1 MKASEMQETERPRL
15 SKTAVV
21 DRGLALADAEGL
33 EAVTIRRLAADL
45 GVTPMALY
53 WHFRN
58 KEELLAGLADRLWA
72 EIDINVDPAAD
83 WLDQLRGLLESLV
96 QVLRAHPAATGLLLE
111 GEKRTS
117 EAAQAAIETT
127 LEVLHRGGLNPEYA
141 AAIARSALFTG
152 IMLVMSEVGKEPGM
166 SPAEQAEHMRQMRVR
181 LALLAPER
189 FPRTIEAAGPL
200 TACDDPEF
208 HYGFGIDLFIAGVRA
223 MAAQQPAGSA

>member
-1 MKASEMQETERPRL
+1 MKASQMEETERPRL
-15 SKTAVV
+15 SKAAVV
-21 DRGLALADAEGL
+21 QRGLAIGDGEGL

-58 KEELLAGLADRLWA
+58 KDELLAGLADRLWS
-72 EIDINVDPAAD
+72 EIDVDVD
-83 WLDQLRGLLESLV
+83 LDLGWLDQLRGLLKSLV

-117 EAAQAAIETT
+117 EAAEVAIETT
-127 LEVLHRGGLNPEYA
+127 LEVLHRGGFNPQYA
-141 AAIARSALFTG
+141 ATIARSALFTG
-152 IMLVMSEVGKEPGM
+152 IMLVMSEPGNEPGM
-166 SPAEQAEHMRQMRVR
+166 SEAERLEHQRQMRIKM
-181 LALLAPER
+181 ALLPPDR

-208 HYGFGIDLFIAGVRA
+208 HYGFGIDMFIAGVRA
-223 MAAQQPAGSA
+223 MAAEEAAGGA